1 MSTSSH
7 LTLSLKNDLTEIARA
22 SAAVEELGERHHA
35 TPDAI
40 YAINLALEEVLT
52 NTISYGYDDGAAHEI
67 VVDFNLREN
76 ELTVTLTDEARPFDP
91 LQAPAP
97 DVNAPLEDRPIGG
110 LGIHL
115 AKTMMDG
122 MHYRHE
128 AGKNILTMKKKIA

>member
-7 LTLSLKNDLTEIARA
+7 LTLSLKNDLAEITRA
-22 SAAVEELGERHHA
+22 SAAVDELGERHHA
-35 TPDAI
+35 APEAL
-40 YAINLALEEVLT
+40 YAVNLALEEVLT

-67 VVDFNLREN
+67 IVHFSMQDG
-76 ELTVTLTDEARPFDP
+76 ELTLTITDDARPFDP

-97 DVNAPLEDRPIGG
+97 DVNAALEDRPVGG

-122 MHYRHE
+122 MHYRYE
-128 AGKNILTMKKKIA
+128 SGKNILTMKKKIA

>member
-7 LTLSLKNDLTEIARA
+7 LTLSLKNDLAEITRA
-22 SAAVEELGERHHA
+22 SAAVEELGERHDA

-67 VVDFNLREN
+67 VVEFNLQEN
-76 ELTVTLTDEARPFDP
+76 ELTVTLTDDARPFDP

-97 DVNAPLEDRPIGG
+97 DVNAALEDRPIGG

-115 AKTMMDG
+115 VKTMMDG
-122 MHYRHE
+122 MRYRRE
-128 AGKNILTMKKKIA
+128 QEKNILTLIKKIA

>member
-7 LTLSLKNDLTEIARA
+7 LTLFLKNDLAEITRA
-22 SAAVEELGERHHA
+22 SVAVEELGERHHA
-35 TPDAI
+35 APDAI

-67 VVDFNLREN
+67 VVEFNLQEN
-76 ELTVTLTDEARPFDP
+76 ELTVTLTDDARPFDP

-97 DVNAPLEDRPIGG
+97 DVNAALEDRPIGG

-115 AKTMMDG
+115 VKTMMDG
-122 MHYRHE
+122 MRYRRE
-128 AGKNILTMKKKIA
+128 QEKNILTLIKKIA